1 MDTHHY
7 LIRRFCSKSTSTT
20 TRWPVHT
27 VPAFHIEYHLWCSDW
42 LKLLREISSSPE
54 SSNLKAGTFF
64 FFFCTSDKS
73 VKSNIM
79 QTTTLF
85 LSLSLYIH
93 DTKAHHPLLS
103 IMLQLTCTERLTDYT
118 SLIQNEALL
127 LHNKTGP
134 SETEKEKST
143 HTHTHTHTCTHTHTQ
158 ACVCT
163 ERDSLS
169 ERERERVL
177 EERKTDK
184 NGLRKLLDHELV
196 PGFYQPQQVRYVPGV
211 MYKSRLTR
219 TLTTLPPLCS

>member
-1 MDTHHY
+1 
-7 LIRRFCSKSTSTT
+7 
-20 TRWPVHT
+20 
-27 VPAFHIEYHLWCSDW
+27 
-42 LKLLREISSSPE
+42 
-54 SSNLKAGTFF
+54 
-64 FFFCTSDKS
+64 
-73 VKSNIM
+73 M

-143 HTHTHTHTCTHTHTQ
+143 HTHTHTCTHTHTSMCMHRKRQ
-158 ACVCT
+158 
-163 ERDSLS
+163 L